1 MGSVHKP
8 CLASAAVTSSAK
20 VASWGDS
27 SRLMLPEEETLLS
40 RRGDATLDL
49 PGDWVMISAP
59 WSTRAFACSRKFSFW
74 LSILTLPPPGTWW
87 ALSSEPTLAWAFSL
101 KSSFTLSIFTRPPP
115 GLWRIFFKEPHFEVT
130 WLRSIFLVTICTFP
144 PPAECL
150 MLSLEPHL
158 DWTLLKSIFLFKIL
172 TCPPLGWYLILSVDP
187 ILDLTFFRSGS
198 GWLISR
204 SCLGVA
210 GDFGGVRMIATFFS
224 LGTKMADLGVP
235 GVWGVLG

>member
-1 MGSVHKP
+1 MRNIHKP

-49 PGDWVMISAP
+49 PGDCVMISAP
-59 WSTRAFACSRKFSFW
+59 WSTRAFACSLKFNFW

-115 GLWRIFFKEPHFEVT
+115 GLWRMFFREPHLDVT
-130 WLRSIFLVTICTFP
+130 WLRSIFLVTICT
-144 PPAECL
+144 
-150 MLSLEPHL
+150 
-158 DWTLLKSIFLFKIL
+158 
-172 TCPPLGWYLILSVDP
+172 CPPLGWYLMLSVDP

-210 GDFGGVRMIATFFS
+210 GDFGGVRMMATFFS